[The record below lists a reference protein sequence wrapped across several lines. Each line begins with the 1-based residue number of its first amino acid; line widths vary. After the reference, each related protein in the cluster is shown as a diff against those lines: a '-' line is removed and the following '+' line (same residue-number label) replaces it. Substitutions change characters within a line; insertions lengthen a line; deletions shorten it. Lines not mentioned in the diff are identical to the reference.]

1 MSPKP
6 DVSNQRKNQIITAAQ
21 KVFSRLGF
29 HNARM
34 SDIADESGL
43 SKGTLYLYF
52 ESKDQII
59 INLLDRL
66 FEPELKQL
74 RKLMDQEDIPAQERI
89 QQYTERVIHDMQKM
103 LKWMPIAYE
112 FVSLAFRRET
122 VQQVLRKYYQ
132 EHMNIMIPLIAQG
145 IESGEFKDHDPQET
159 AIALGAIYEGTALLW
174 VYDQDM
180 VDINQHIRSG
190 VDLLLT
196 GLLAE
201 NNQHV

>member
-6 DVSNQRKNQIITAAQ
+6 DVSDQRKKQIITAAQ

-34 SDIADESGL
+34 ADIADESGL

-74 RKLMDQEDIPAQERI
+74 RKLIDQEDTPARERI
-89 QQYTERVIHDMQKM
+89 QQYTDRVIQDMQKM

-112 FVSLAFRRET
+112 FISLAFRRET

-132 EHMNIMIPLIAQG
+132 EHMKIMVPLIAQG
-145 IESGEFKDHDPQET
+145 IERGEFKDHDPQDT

-180 VDINQHIRSG
+180 IDISQHIRSG
-190 VDLLLT
+190 VNLLLT

-201 NNQHV
+201 PNHPI